1 MSRESTSRQWP
12 PERSECEGPGSLRR
26 YWAPASGWS
35 LVLAAATYARGDHD
49 FALSLAVVALALAAL
64 GWITR
69 PGNDPPGSAGA
80 RHWAD
85 GEASAL
91 ILLTRDAPLAHEAY
105 SALQGR
111 RIPCRLDEEES
122 DLAAPGATP
131 LLRLSAPHEAEEA
144 ARAALAGLLRT
155 PPEPTRPRGRPI
167 LGWRGFR
174 LLAGAFVV
182 MAILQSLIA
191 SAWLIGKVLR
201 SIFGEG

>member
-12 PERSECEGPGSLRR
+12 PERSEREGPASLRR

-35 LVLAAATYARGDHD
+35 LVLAAAFYARGDHD
-49 FALSLAVVALALAAL
+49 FALSLAVVALTLGAL

-69 PGNDPPGSAGA
+69 PENPPASAGA
-80 RHWAD
+80 RHGTD

-91 ILLTRDAPLAHEAY
+91 LLLTRDAPLAHEAY

-122 DLAAPGATP
+122 DLAAPGGTP
-131 LLRLSAPHEAEEA
+131 LLRLSVPHGAEEE

-155 PPEPTRPRGRPI
+155 PPEPTRPRGRSI